1 VQIIVCQSLL
11 FAKEETVGP
20 SNLRLAAG
28 VGVVAAVVMVGGPTA
43 AVAIAD
49 PGGSHSNRSDHRDRA
64 DVRGGWKHG
73 GDGRDGGNG
82 DRRGSDGSDRDGGF
96 GDRDSG
102 GRDSNGG
109 GDRWGGGNQWGGDDR
124 WGGDD
129 GQKSTSG
136 SDSNQRSTS
145 GSTRTSSG
153 GSTSSLA
160 PQTSTGTSAASTGSL
175 APQTPA
181 DGPGSDT
188 VSGADVAGPPIAEIV
203 QPRVVI
209 GNGRSPG
216 IQPPS
221 AEPPRWSY
229 VIPEIA
235 PPPPPPP
242 AVEIPPAP
250 SDRVHPQ
257 SLVPQLAIAPSLD
270 WTDPL
275 WGLAGL
281 IVIPAA
287 GALLGFR
294 QAKAAREAEV
304 LTRT

>member
-1 VQIIVCQSLL
+1 VR
-11 FAKEETVGP
+11 P

-49 PGGSHSNRSDHRDRA
+49 PGGSHSNHSDHRDRG

-73 GDGRDGGNG
+73 GDDRGGGGYGDNRDGG
-82 DRRGSDGSDRDGGF
+82 DRGDRDGGDASGGGYGDNSR
-96 GDRDSG
+96 GDR
-102 GRDSNGG
+102 NPW
-109 GDRWGGGNQWGGDDR
+109 GDGNR

-129 GQKSTSG
+129 DQKPTSG

-145 GSTRTSSG
+145 SSSRSN

-160 PQTSTGTSAASTGSL
+160 PQTSTGSPKASTDDSTP

-188 VSGADVAGPPIAEIV
+188 VSGADVAGPPTAEIV
-203 QPRVVI
+203 QPRVVV

-221 AEPPRWSY
+221 SEPPRWSY

-235 PPPPPPP
+235 PAPPPPPP
-242 AVEIPPAP
+242 IEVPPAP

-257 SLVPQLAIAPSLD
+257 RLIPQLGIVSSLD

-281 IVIPAA
+281 IAIPTA
-287 GALLGFR
+287 GAVLGYR
-294 QAKAAREAEV
+294 QAKAARAAEV

>member
-1 VQIIVCQSLL
+1 LL
-11 FAKEETVGP
+11 LAKEETVGP

-28 VGVVAAVVMVGGPTA
+28 IGVVAAVVMVGGPTA

-49 PGGSHSNRSDHRDRA
+49 PGGSHSNHSDHGDRG

-73 GDGRDGGNG
+73 GGDRDGGDG
-82 DRRGSDGSDRDGGF
+82 DRRGGDGSDRDGGF
-96 GDRDSG
+96 GDRGRGDGDSG
-102 GRDSNGG
+102 GG
-109 GDRWGGGNQWGGDDR
+109 GDRWGRDD
-124 WGGDD
+124 
-129 GQKSTSG
+129 QSSTSG

-145 GSTRTSSG
+145 GSTARTSSG
-153 GSTSSLA
+153 GSTASLA
-160 PQTSTGTSAASTGSL
+160 PRTSSGIPDAST
-175 APQTPA
+175 AAPVPQTPA

-188 VSGADVAGPPIAEIV
+188 VSGADVASPPTGTAVEP
-203 QPRVVI
+203 PRVVF

-216 IQPPS
+216 IQPPTS
-221 AEPPRWSY
+221 EPPRWSY
-229 VIPEIA
+229 VVPEIAPA
-235 PPPPPPP
+235 PPPPP
-242 AVEIPPAP
+242 AIAIPPAP

-257 SLVPQLAIAPSLD
+257 RLVPQLGIAPSLD

-287 GALLGFR
+287 GAVLGYR

>member
-1 VQIIVCQSLL
+1 M
-11 FAKEETVGP
+11 GP

-43 AVAIAD
+43 SVAIAD
-49 PGGSHSNRSDHRDRA
+49 PGGSHSNRSDHRGGGD
-64 DVRGGWKHG
+64 DRGGWKHG
-73 GDGRDGGNG
+73 GDDRDGDRG
-82 DRRGSDGSDRDGGF
+82 DRGGSYGDNRDGGF
-96 GDRDSG
+96 GGDRDG
-102 GRDSNGG
+102 GDRDYNGG
-109 GDRWGGGNQWGGDDR
+109 GDRRADRNR
-124 WGGDD
+124 WGDGSQWDGGD

-145 GSTRTSSG
+145 TSTSRS
-153 GSTSSLA
+153 STSSLA
-160 PQTSTGTSAASTGSL
+160 PQTNTGSQASDNSAP

-188 VSGADVAGPPIAEIV
+188 VSGADVSGPPTATAVEP
-203 QPRVVI
+203 PRVVV

-216 IQPPS
+216 IQTHAP
-221 AEPPRWSY
+221 EPTRPY
-229 VIPEIA
+229 FILPEIAPA
-235 PPPPPPP
+235 PPPPPPI
-242 AVEIPPAP
+242 EIPPAP

-257 SLVPQLAIAPSLD
+257 RLVPQLAIAPSLD

-287 GALLGFR
+287 GAVLGYR
-294 QAKAAREAEV
+294 QAKATRDAEV